1 MSETKGEDKTPSR
14 HDTILVTIIT
24 VLVACAAIGGFAI
37 GRYRADTFLEKISR
51 QATPDQSQ
59 TLLAAGTRPVSL
71 REAIGP
77 NVKNA
82 DFLRMLQTAY
92 GLQAVDQRSFVA
104 LLDKIVW
111 MPPYQPAP
119 FVGHMA
125 RPFAAENLHIN
136 AFGFRDERNDYTQ
149 KPPGTVRVFLTG
161 ASTAWGVGVSLE
173 QNTIARQLERLLN
186 ERSGMTTGRRYEV
199 INAAFPAW
207 SSTQERILI
216 EQRLI
221 DLQPDAIVMF
231 SGTNDVYWSLSGR
244 DIRWFFSYMDQ
255 NFVALLNEIHKASQQ
270 PEAVVSFPMADHPIT
285 CPELGKLTARNADM
299 AASAA
304 ARTHARLIF
313 ALPPTVFSTA
323 KTLTTREQSLKSG
336 SNETYWA
343 SCYQALHGSLS
354 AIPAKN
360 YRFIDL
366 SRGFGELDPA
376 IDVFLDTAHFSDS
389 GAKAMARALFDQMD
403 WAAIGR

>member
-1 MSETKGEDKTPSR
+1 MPETQGQAAPPRR
-14 HDTILVTIIT
+14 HETILVTIIT

-37 GRYRADTFLEKISR
+37 GRYRADTFLDKISR

-82 DFLRMLQTAY
+82 DFLRMLQSAY
-92 GLQAVDQRSFVA
+92 GLQGLDQRAFVT
-104 LLDKIVW
+104 LLDKVVW

-125 RPFAAENLHIN
+125 RPYAAENLHIN
-136 AFGFRDERNDYTQ
+136 AFGFRDERNDYAQ
-149 KPPGTVRVFLTG
+149 KEPGTVRVFLTG
-161 ASTAWGVGVSLE
+161 ASTAWGVGVSSE
-173 QNTIARQLERLLN
+173 QNTIAKQLERLLN
-186 ERSGMTTGRRYEV
+186 ERKGKATGRRYEV

-207 SSTQERILI
+207 STTQERILI

-244 DIRWFFSYMDQ
+244 DIRWFYSYMDQ
-255 NFVALLNEIHKASQQ
+255 NFVAILNEIHKASQQ
-270 PEAVVSFPMADHPIT
+270 PEAVVSFPMADHPVA
-285 CPELGKLTARNADM
+285 CPEVGKLTARNVEM

-304 ARTHARLIF
+304 GRTRARLLF

-323 KTLTTREQSLKSG
+323 KPLTVREQSLKSG

-343 SCYQALHGSLS
+343 SCYQALRDSLS
-354 AIPAKN
+354 VIPAKN
-360 YRFIDL
+360 YQFIDL

-376 IDVFLDTAHFSDS
+376 IDVFLDNAHFSDS
-389 GAKAMARALFDQMD
+389 GAKAMAAALFDQID